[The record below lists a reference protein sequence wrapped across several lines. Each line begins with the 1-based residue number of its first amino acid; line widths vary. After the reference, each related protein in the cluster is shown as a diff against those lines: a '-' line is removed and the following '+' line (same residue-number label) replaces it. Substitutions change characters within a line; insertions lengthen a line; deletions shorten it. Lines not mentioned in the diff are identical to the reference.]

1 MNDDTPVK
9 LNVAEPVPYAEQLA
23 EKHAAQKG
31 MSRDEIKQQ
40 MVEESEFV
48 VDPEELVAQGRTRQ
62 HNWVDRGL
70 KLSCEG
76 AGHPWHEVYK
86 PIKKY

>member
-9 LNVAEPVPYAEQLA
+9 LNVAEPVPYADQLA
-23 EKHAAQKG
+23 EKHKSQEG
-31 MSRDEIKQQ
+31 MSREDVKAQFEAEGAV
-40 MVEESEFV
+40 VE
-48 VDPEELVAQGRTRQ
+48 DMEELVERGKARQ

-76 AGHPWHEVYK
+76 AGHPWHEVHK
-86 PIKKY
+86 PIKKF